1 MTSSY
6 TLLWPVFA
14 FLGSVHLV
22 TLCDIVAAH
31 QQPSL
36 TMRVTRSLYRS
47 VVLPRLPSLP
57 SIPLL
62 PASSSP
68 SPSIPNPS
76 AYSKHLQ
83 ANGEPGVTWK
93 RASTPEDVLREAD
106 VVSGTAGQCRAG
118 HTFTSHHG
126 PEAVCLEHPAPLP
139 PIQVAFTLALR
150 HTHMH
155 SSSLTRSMHAWKTC
169 AAAFLFFFYPLDS
182 QRHALLLV
190 QLDAVGGN
198 PQYAI
203 TMHEQACSF

>member
-1 MTSSY
+1 M
-6 TLLWPVFA
+6 FA
-14 FLGSVHLV
+14 FLGSAHLV
-22 TLCDIVAAH
+22 TLCDVVAAH

-36 TMRVTRSLYRS
+36 SMRVGHSRYRT

-68 SPSIPNPS
+68 SPSIPKPS

-118 HTFTSHHG
+118 QSFTSRHG
-126 PEAVCLEHPAPLP
+126 PEAVCLKHPAPLP
-139 PIQVAFTLALR
+139 PMQVAFTLALG

-155 SSSLTRSMHAWKTC
+155 SSSLTRSTHAWKTC
-169 AAAFLFFFYPLDS
+169 AVAFLSFSLFYL
-182 QRHALLLV
+182 
-190 QLDAVGGN
+190 
-198 PQYAI
+198 
-203 TMHEQACSF
+203 